1 VTAGPLD
8 GIRIVDLSVM
18 ISGPLATMM
27 LADQGA
33 DVVKVESPGLG
44 DLMRYLGSTRNGMG
58 GLFALCNRGK
68 RSVVLDLKAEGGEGH
83 AHLRQLFETADVIVQ
98 NFRPGAMER
107 LGFGYDDVKAY
118 NPDVVFVSIS
128 GFGSTGPYS
137 GKRVYDN
144 VVQGY
149 SGWASVQADATGQP
163 TLLRTLGCDK
173 VTAYTV
179 AQAITAALFA
189 RERGHGGQ
197 HIEVTMLDATVAFL
211 WPDGAMDIALL
222 EDDVA
227 HRPTIGAGYNALK
240 MKDGFV
246 TTGAVSDSEFQGLC
260 RALGRD
266 DVADDPRF
274 ATLPDRMAN
283 GLALAGTG
291 IGASAATITVADFL
305 AACEI
310 HDVPAAPLQ
319 RLDDLPTDPQVIEN
333 ALLEITEHPT
343 LGRVRQARP
352 APTFGVTP
360 AHIAGA
366 APLLGEHTADVLAEL
381 DGQASAKPS

>member
-1 VTAGPLD
+1 VGAGPLD
-8 GIRIVDLSVM
+8 GVRVVDLSVM
-18 ISGPLATMM
+18 ISGPLATSM

-68 RSVVLDLKAEGGEGH
+68 RSIVLDLKADDGR
-83 AHLRQLFETADVIVQ
+83 ARLRQLFEWADVIVQ
-98 NFRPGAMER
+98 NFRPGAMAR

-118 NPDVVFVSIS
+118 NPGVVFTSIS
-128 GFGSTGPYS
+128 GFGSHGPYA

-149 SGWASVQADATGQP
+149 SGWAAVQADLSGQP
-163 TLLRTLGCDK
+163 TLLRTLACDK

-189 RERGHGGQ
+189 RERGAGGQ
-197 HIEVTMLDATVAFL
+197 HIEVAMLDATVAFL
-211 WPDGAMDIALL
+211 WPDAAMDIAML

-227 HRPTIGAGYNALK
+227 RRPTIGAGYNALA
-240 MKDGFV
+240 MADGFV

-283 GLALAGTG
+283 IGALAEAN
-291 IGASAATITVADFL
+291 IAASAASITVADFI
-305 AACEI
+305 AACDV

-319 RLDDLPTDPQVIEN
+319 RLDALATDPQVIEN
-333 ALLEITEHPT
+333 ALLEVTEHPT
-343 LGRVRQARP
+343 LGRLRQARP
-352 APTFGVTP
+352 APTFGATP

-366 APLLGEHTADVLAEL
+366 APLLGEHTAAVLAAL
-381 DGQASAKPS
+381 DAGR